1 MMRITDDV
9 RYVGVND
16 YEIDL
21 FEGLYK
27 VPDGMAYNSY
37 VILDEKIAVLD
48 TVDGE
53 YTSQWMNNIERV
65 LEGKCPDYLVIQH
78 MEPDHSA
85 NILSFVERYP
95 DVVLVASAKA
105 FVMMTN
111 FFGKDFT
118 KNGIVVADEDVLSLG
133 KHKLMFFMAPM
144 VHWPEVIMTY
154 DSTEKILFSADGFG
168 RFGAYD
174 IEEEWVDE
182 ARRYYVGIVGKYGI
196 YVQKLLRKL
205 AGWDIRTICP
215 LHGPVLSGD
224 ISYYVEMYNTWS
236 NYIPEEDGIM
246 IAYTSVYGNTKRAV
260 SILEEKLKDR
270 GYKRVVTYDL
280 ARCDMSVAVADA
292 FKYSKLVL
300 ATTTYNAEL
309 FPPMREFVSWLT
321 ERNYQK
327 RLVGIIENG
336 SWAPIAAKIIKEK
349 MERCKGIV
357 FAETTVRILSVPN
370 GESIEQLEMLANELF
385 RSY

>member
-1 MMRITDDV
+1 
-9 RYVGVND
+9 Y
-16 YEIDL
+16 
-21 FEGLYK
+21 
-27 VPDGMAYNSY
+27 
-37 VILDEKIAVLD
+37 
-48 TVDGE
+48 
-53 YTSQWMNNIERV
+53 
-65 LEGKCPDYLVIQH
+65 
-78 MEPDHSA
+78 
-85 NILSFVERYP
+85 
-95 DVVLVASAKA
+95 
-105 FVMMTN
+105 
-111 FFGKDFT
+111 
-118 KNGIVVADEDVLSLG
+118 
-133 KHKLMFFMAPM
+133 
-144 VHWPEVIMTY
+144 
-154 DSTEKILFSADGFG
+154 
-168 RFGAYD
+168 
-174 IEEEWVDE
+174 
-182 ARRYYVGIVGKYGI
+182 
-196 YVQKLLRKL
+196 
-205 AGWDIRTICP
+205 IRTICP

-270 GYKRVVTYDL
+270 GYKRVVTHDL

-357 FAETTVRILSVPN
+357 FTETTVRILSVPN
-370 GESIEQLEMLANELF
+370 GESIEQLEMLADELC

>member
-1 MMRITDDV
+1 MRITDDV

-65 LEGKCPDYLVIQH
+65 LEGKRPDYLVIQH

-118 KNGIVVADEDVLSLG
+118 KRGVVVADEDVLSLG

-236 NYIPEEDGIM
+236 NYVPEEHGIM

-357 FAETTVRILSVPN
+357 FTETTVRILSVPN
-370 GESIEQLEMLANELF
+370 GESIEQLEMLADELC